1 MTVERLPGS
10 VLFAC
15 TMNAVRSPMAESIM
29 KQAFGD
35 RVYIDSVGVRAAEID
50 GFAVTV
56 IGEIGIDLSRHN
68 AKSFHEL
75 SDSSFDLVISLSPE
89 AQHSAME
96 MTRTMACEVEFWPT
110 MDATAVHGSR
120 ERRLD
125 AFRQVRD
132 FLFRRIGARFAVPGA
147 PSV

>member
-1 MTVERLPGS
+1 MAQQPLPGS
-10 VLFAC
+10 ILFVC

-29 KQAFGD
+29 KHRFGD
-35 RVYIDSVGVRAAEID
+35 RVYVDSAGVRAAEVD
-50 GFAVTV
+50 GFAVAV
-56 IGEIGIDLSRHN
+56 IAEIGIDLSRHKP
-68 AKSFHEL
+68 KSFDEL

-89 AQHSAME
+89 AQHSAVE
-96 MTRTMACEVEFWPT
+96 MTRTMSCEVEFWHT
-110 MDATAVHGSR
+110 LDATAVHGSR

-132 FLFRRIGARFAVPGA
+132 FLYQRIDARFAAAGE